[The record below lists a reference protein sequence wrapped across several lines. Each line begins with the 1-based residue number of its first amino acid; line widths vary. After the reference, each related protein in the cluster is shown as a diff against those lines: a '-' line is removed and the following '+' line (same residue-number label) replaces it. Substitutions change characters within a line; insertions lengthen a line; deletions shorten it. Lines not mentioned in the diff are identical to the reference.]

1 MGSMSREEPMSE
13 SSTVIHLTDKNFDE
27 ALVAHPGLL
36 VDFWAPWCGP
46 CRVVGPVLDG
56 LSGEYE
62 GRATIAKVNV
72 DEHPGLAGR
81 FNVRGIPT
89 MLFFKDGAL
98 VDQVVGAVP
107 AAEIRK
113 RLDVV
118 SSS

>member
-1 MGSMSREEPMSE
+1 MSREESMSE

-118 SSS
+118 SSTT